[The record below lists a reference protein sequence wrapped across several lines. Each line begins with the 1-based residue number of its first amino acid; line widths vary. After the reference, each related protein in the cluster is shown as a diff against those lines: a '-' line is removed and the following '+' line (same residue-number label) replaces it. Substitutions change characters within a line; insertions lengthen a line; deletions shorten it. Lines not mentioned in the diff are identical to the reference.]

1 MTESAQME
9 ISVLKQRIDS
19 GTFSPYQALV
29 VLLCFL
35 INVIDGFDVIA
46 MSYAAPS
53 LVKEWGI
60 EASQLGLIFSSALV
74 GMTIGAMGLSPL
86 ADRYGRRKLILVSV
100 GLTSL
105 FMLATPLA
113 ESVGQLAFVRFVTGL
128 GIGGVLAAVV
138 ALTSE
143 YASSKHASLAVIIV
157 QSGYAVGSV
166 VGGLAA
172 GVILQGG
179 GWEQIFWFG
188 GIITGVLFFA
198 AFLYLPD
205 SLDFLASSDAVP
217 EERLRRIN
225 RILSRMNKEPLT
237 RLPES
242 DLKQRAD
249 DGSVMALWGEYQSI
263 TIKLWSIFFAGVW
276 LTYFLLNW
284 IPVLF
289 VNSGFSQVEG
299 INALTFYTLGALV
312 GAQILGLASSRISLE
327 KMIFFTFLT
336 TIVWLIIFALL
347 ETDSALVINA
357 LVVTIGFTFAAGF
370 TALYAVS
377 AKAYPSHLRSTGVG
391 WCIGVGRLGA
401 ILSPLVTGVL
411 VSAGW
416 TMSELILAIAIPP
429 LLIAIYFVWALDRD
443 LKHRAQ

>member
-1 MTESAQME
+1 
-9 ISVLKQRIDS
+9 
-19 GTFSPYQALV
+19 
-29 VLLCFL
+29 
-35 INVIDGFDVIA
+35 
-46 MSYAAPS
+46 
-53 LVKEWGI
+53 
-60 EASQLGLIFSSALV
+60 
-74 GMTIGAMGLSPL
+74 
-86 ADRYGRRKLILVSV
+86 
-100 GLTSL
+100 
-105 FMLATPLA
+105 
-113 ESVGQLAFVRFVTGL
+113 
-128 GIGGVLAAVV
+128 
-138 ALTSE
+138 
-143 YASSKHASLAVIIV
+143 
-157 QSGYAVGSV
+157 
-166 VGGLAA
+166 
-172 GVILQGG
+172 
-179 GWEQIFWFG
+179 
-188 GIITGVLFFA
+188 
-198 AFLYLPD
+198 
-205 SLDFLASSDAVP
+205 
-217 EERLRRIN
+217 
-225 RILSRMNKEPLT
+225 MNKEPLT

-391 WCIGVGRLGA
+391 WCVGVGRLGA

>member
-1 MTESAQME
+1 ME

-53 LVKEWGI
+53 LVKEWEI
-60 EASQLGLIFSSALV
+60 EASQLGVIFSSALV

-198 AFLYLPD
+198 AFLCLPD
-205 SLDFLASSDAVP
+205 SLDFLASSDADP

-299 INALTFYTLGALV
+299 INALTFYTLGV
-312 GAQILGLASSRISLE
+312 NGLCSRSARSAC
-327 KMIFFTFLT
+327 
-336 TIVWLIIFALL
+336 VQSR
-347 ETDSALVINA
+347 SALSTLSLFFIRLCA
-357 LVVTIGFTFAAGF
+357 VT
-370 TALYAVS
+370 
-377 AKAYPSHLRSTGVG
+377 TG
-391 WCIGVGRLGA
+391 
-401 ILSPLVTGVL
+401 
-411 VSAGW
+411 
-416 TMSELILAIAIPP
+416 
-429 LLIAIYFVWALDRD
+429 LLLTEC
-443 LKHRAQ
+443 KKSQ